1 MEERKKVMKNKI
13 RMITVTLMT
22 AFTLTACGGA
32 GSDPMPVADDG
43 KLSGMPE
50 IDTSTDIDLDEL
62 NASVDNIKNLDL
74 SGADSA
80 QEDKTSVDAQE
91 PEGDVTKYSYVD
103 VTRSGN
109 DLTLVANGGM
119 DGSTVLYGDKDLN
132 GFLDYIDSTV
142 LEKGRTINRDLFYD
156 LLATMLVDK
165 DLNKDFA
172 VVEKHMIMAL
182 AVANNFHDTDV
193 SIRDCYLDANNAM
206 DYHYHVTMYGKD
218 DTWLVNYG
226 DRTFYMNDGAT
237 EYVTDMFKDEYL
249 AIWWMSIDD
258 YYGVDSLSR

>member
-1 MEERKKVMKNKI
+1 MKNKI
-13 RMITVTLMT
+13 RITTVALMT

-32 GSDPMPVADDG
+32 GSDPAQVADDG

-50 IDTSTDIDLDEL
+50 IDTGTDIDLDAL

-74 SGADSA
+74 SGTDSA
-80 QEDKTSVDAQE
+80 KEDKTSADAQE

-103 VTRSGN
+103 ATRSGS
-109 DLTLVANGGM
+109 DLTLVPNGGM

-132 GFLDYIDSTV
+132 GFLDYIDSSV

-165 DLNKDFA
+165 DLNTDFS

-237 EYVTDMFKDEYL
+237 EYVTDMFKDDYL
-249 AIWWMSIDD
+249 AIWWMSADE
-258 YYGVDSLSR
+258 YYGVDSLSQ

>member
-50 IDTSTDIDLDEL
+50 IDTGTDIDLDAL

-74 SGADSA
+74 SGADST

-142 LEKGRTINRDLFYD
+142 LEKGRTINRNLFYD

-237 EYVTDMFKDEYL
+237 EYVTDMFKDDYL
-249 AIWWMSIDD
+249 AIWWISVDD
-258 YYGVDSLSR
+258 YYGVDSLSQ